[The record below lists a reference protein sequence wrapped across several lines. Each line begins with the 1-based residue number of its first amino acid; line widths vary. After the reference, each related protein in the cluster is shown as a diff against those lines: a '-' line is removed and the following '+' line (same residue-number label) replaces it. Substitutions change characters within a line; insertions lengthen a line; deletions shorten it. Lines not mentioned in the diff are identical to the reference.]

1 MLRIN
6 FYTACS
12 LREQKNGGIISAYIF
27 KSRFDFK
34 MIQIKE
40 KSGDLD
46 IRELEILERLESNG
60 HLTQRDLSK
69 EVGIALGLVNHLLKK
84 MVTKGWIKIKNI
96 DAKKIRYLITPEG
109 AKEKSSLLYKRVEST
124 IHFYLE
130 AKRVIKDK
138 VIHLKNEGIKDV
150 SIYGINHISEVLFI
164 VLKELGLELNSVV
177 DEKEEGK
184 EWFGYK
190 VIGIDQFVKSNTSVL
205 ILASFDKEEIDGFCK
220 EQENVKVVVLRE

>member
-1 MLRIN
+1 
-6 FYTACS
+6 
-12 LREQKNGGIISAYIF
+12 
-27 KSRFDFK
+27 

-46 IRELEILERLESNG
+46 NRELEILERLENNE

-69 EVGIALGLVNHLLKK
+69 DVGIALGLVNHLLKK
-84 MVTKGWIKIKNI
+84 MVKKGWIKIKNI

-109 AKEKSSLLYKRVEST
+109 AREKSSLLYRRVEGT

-138 VIHLKNEGIKDV
+138 IIHLKNEGIEDV

-164 VLKELGLELNSVV
+164 VLKELGLELDSVV
-177 DEKEEGK
+177 EGERVGE
-184 EWFGYK
+184 EWFGYSI
-190 VIGIDQFVKSNTSVL
+190 IGMEEFTENKDRVL
-205 ILASFDKEEIDGFCK
+205 IFASFDQSEIDCFCK
-220 EQENVKVVVLRE
+220 EYEDVKIVSLRE

>member
-1 MLRIN
+1 MR
-6 FYTACS
+6 
-12 LREQKNGGIISAYIF
+12 
-27 KSRFDFK
+27 D
-34 MIQIKE
+34 

-46 IRELEILERLESNG
+46 IRELEILERLENNG

-109 AKEKSSLLYKRVEST
+109 ASEKSSLLYKRVDST

-138 VIHLKNEGIKDV
+138 VIHLKNEGVKDV

-164 VLKELGLELNSVV
+164 VLKELGLELNSIV
-177 DEKEEGK
+177 DEKKEGK
-184 EWFGYK
+184 EWFGYN
-190 VIGIDQFVKSNTSVL
+190 VIGIDQFVKSNTGVL
-205 ILASFDKEEIDGFCK
+205 ILATFDKEKIDDFCK
-220 EQENVKVVVLRE
+220 EQEGIKVVALRD